1 MKKYNLFYLF
11 FAFFLIYYPPLIS
24 VNTVHLI
31 GGVSWFLLFLN
42 WPNVKKN
49 INLTQLLKFLSLFV
63 ALFILIITTTTL
75 NGNSLS
81 SVAFLLFWFIDIF
94 PGCLLLANHFRKKK
108 YTIYDILTFLLIV
121 ASFQGLL
128 AILAYLNPAIQEYFI
143 SKLVT
148 FGFSDVFEKLA
159 AFRMYGFSS
168 NLTFATPIVQS
179 FMGVVAIYLALNKKW
194 CFILFSPLL
203 LFSGIINARTSVVV
217 MMIGIV
223 CIIVTLNI
231 LNKRKFFNF
240 VLISMI
246 LLLVVSLFINIM
258 NVNSNPLWEWVTAG
272 YDEIILFIKG
282 ENSGY
287 FTYITNPNKYV
298 MPSGI
303 ALIFG
308 VGVRIM
314 IYSTKYE
321 LSSDVGYINDIW
333 LGGLIYAVAIL
344 FLFISF
350 CFNLLKNNELNE
362 VTVFKFLGSFFIM
375 VFLVINLKGY
385 IFNINDFTTLFFI
398 IYFHKSI
405 IKNNLLIEK
414 RED

>member
-31 GGVSWFLLFLN
+31 GGISWFLLMLN
-42 WPNVKKN
+42 WPNFKKN
-49 INLTQLLKFLSLFV
+49 IKVTQLMKFLSLFV
-63 ALFILIITTTTL
+63 VLFILIITTTAL
-75 NGNSLS
+75 NGNSIS
-81 SVAFLLFWFIDIF
+81 SIAFLLFWFIDIF

-108 YTIYDILTFLLIV
+108 YTIYDVLTFLLIV
-121 ASFQGLL
+121 TTFQGLL
-128 AILAYLNPAIQEYFI
+128 AMLAYLNPNIQEYFI

-148 FGFSDVFEKLA
+148 FGFSDIFEKLA
-159 AFRMYGFSS
+159 EFRMYGFSS
-168 NLTFATPIVQS
+168 NLTFATPLVQS
-179 FMGVVAIYLALNKKW
+179 FMGIIAIYLALNKKW
-194 CFILFSPLL
+194 SYILFSPIL
-203 LFSGIINARTSVVV
+203 LFSGIINARTSIIV
-217 MMIGIV
+217 MMIGVV
-223 CIIVTLNI
+223 CIIVTLNV
-231 LNKRKFFNF
+231 LNKKKFFNF
-240 VLISMI
+240 VFISAI
-246 LLLVVSLFINIM
+246 LLLIVYLFINVM
-258 NVNSNPLWEWVTAG
+258 NVNSNPLWEWITTG
-272 YDEIILFIKG
+272 YDEIILFING

-298 MPSGI
+298 MPRGI
-303 ALIFG
+303 SLIFG

-314 IYSTKYE
+314 IYSTKYG

-344 FLFISF
+344 VIFVSF
-350 CFNLLKNNELNE
+350 CFNLLKKNELTE
-362 VTVFKFLGSFFIM
+362 VTVFKFLGYFFIM

-398 IYFHKSI
+398 IYFHKMI
-405 IKNNLLIEK
+405 IKNNLLTEK

>member
-1 MKKYNLFYLF
+1 
-11 FAFFLIYYPPLIS
+11 
-24 VNTVHLI
+24 
-31 GGVSWFLLFLN
+31 
-42 WPNVKKN
+42 
-49 INLTQLLKFLSLFV
+49 
-63 ALFILIITTTTL
+63 
-75 NGNSLS
+75 
-81 SVAFLLFWFIDIF
+81 
-94 PGCLLLANHFRKKK
+94 
-108 YTIYDILTFLLIV
+108 
-121 ASFQGLL
+121 
-128 AILAYLNPAIQEYFI
+128 
-143 SKLVT
+143 
-148 FGFSDVFEKLA
+148 
-159 AFRMYGFSS
+159 
-168 NLTFATPIVQS
+168 
-179 FMGVVAIYLALNKKW
+179 
-194 CFILFSPLL
+194 
-203 LFSGIINARTSVVV
+203 

-246 LLLVVSLFINIM
+246 LLLVVSLFINVM

-272 YDEIILFIKG
+272 FDEIILFIKG

-350 CFNLLKNNELNE
+350 CFKLLKNNELNE
-362 VTVFKFLGSFFIM
+362 ATVFKFLGYFFIM

-405 IKNNLLIEK
+405 IKNNLLTEK